1 MAGPHL
7 EERRD
12 AHGRDAPSW
21 VCHNHGWRPDADHVV
36 ATHLRRAMLGDSV
49 WIGTAQLG
57 CLSSRPIYYRVP
69 AADDAVL
76 MALLR
81 WTVIGPATGPGC
93 HRVEQRQSPG
103 LDWEVQTRW
112 GKHL

>member
-1 MAGPHL
+1 MGGMHPAGFAITMD
-7 EERRD
+7 D
-12 AHGRDAPSW
+12 AQMPTTWWPPTSDGP
-21 VCHNHGWRPDADHVV
+21 V
-36 ATHLRRAMLGDSV
+36 LGDSV

-57 CLSSRPIYYRVP
+57 CLSSCPIYYGVP

-93 HRVEQRQSPG
+93 HRVEQCQSPG